1 MASEDIKGPS
11 PLLRLPTELRENIC
25 YYAMG
30 LGEGRL
36 LIMPKHP
43 PSEIPLF
50 AVNHQVRSEAMS
62 IFYKEQSFVWTFE
75 NFDARAYIVWCKASP
90 MRLTANVDFSLNFD
104 REVTAPADFKV
115 PSGSRGQKIF
125 LPRERQLWPN
135 LLYWLE
141 QFFHRRCLGVPR
153 HRNGH
158 AAGGAPGLINT
169 AARLF
174 ELVRKLGKV
183 HDMSWEQVEGI
194 LQTTQEAIGCA
205 NSVWTEVID
214 LDFV

>member
-11 PLLRLPTELRENIC
+11 PLLHLPTELRGNIC

-75 NFDARAYIVWCKASP
+75 NFDARAYIVW
-90 MRLTANVDFSLNFD
+90 
-104 REVTAPADFKV
+104 EVTAPADFKV

-174 ELVRKLGKV
+174 ELVGKLGKV